1 MGWCGFF
8 FSLENR
14 RAAGG
19 RKVLVAPAVTFLPR
33 FLVAGRP
40 DPPATAGDGWRVA
53 VTMPGARS
61 GDRDGLRRAVTPPGR
76 RRPAQPDVPSYP
88 RVPTL

>member
-40 DPPATAGDGWRVA
+40 DPPATAGMAGV
-53 VTMPGARS
+53 
-61 GDRDGLRRAVTPPGR
+61 
-76 RRPAQPDVPSYP
+76 
-88 RVPTL
+88 